1 MFETEK
7 STGTGYTTT
16 LAFLILAVVFS
27 PAALMFFRPVGYLSV
42 GLAVACSAACIAL
55 AVRSWKT
62 SSQLSIPSIETPFV
76 ENQGV
81 PSK

>member
-16 LAFLILAVVFS
+16 AAFLIVAVVFS
-27 PAALMFFRPVGYLSV
+27 PAALMFFHPFGYLSV
-42 GLAVACSAACIAL
+42 GLAVACSAIFLAL

-62 SSQLSIPSIETPFV
+62 SSNLSIPSIEPH
-76 ENQGV
+76 GV
-81 PSK
+81 PAK